1 MLLMKGDL
9 ARVLDTLERP
19 AYVEVLL
26 SIAIGKN
33 YATSIARHLGKKQP
47 TVTEQLARLESLG

>member
-1 MLLMKGDL
+1 MKGDL